1 MRDALLRRSA
11 HGPSGRNRR
20 SETSNSARKRT
31 KLLPV
36 LAGRNLRRI
45 PRAET
50 NEGERNSSPSQE
62 THGKNIRSLPC
73 NSFTDQR
80 RIRHRG
86 HFDCTPLVAR
96 RHKPP
101 ASTFRRKTSTWAALV
116 DHARLDLS
124 VCSGLLHG
132 GLREVT
138 EPIGHWMKPGE
149 YFRNARR
156 SSSTLG
162 RRSWRVEAKV
172 GDFQL
177 SSEKDEASPSFG

>member
-1 MRDALLRRSA
+1 MRGALLRRSA
-11 HGPSGRNRR
+11 VDPGAWKRR

-73 NSFTDQR
+73 NGFTDQR

-86 HFDCTPLVAR
+86 FFDCTPLVAR
-96 RHKPP
+96 RHKPHT
-101 ASTFRRKTSTWAALV
+101 STFRRKSSTWAALV

-124 VCSGLLHG
+124 DCSGLLHG

-138 EPIGHWMKPGE
+138 EPIGH
-149 YFRNARR
+149 RR
-156 SSSTLG
+156 KSGGHS
-162 RRSWRVEAKV
+162 
-172 GDFQL
+172 
-177 SSEKDEASPSFG
+177 